1 MLDINCA
8 PIVGA
13 LVVTRKAWDD
23 MSPAVQDTLRQ
34 ASEKAG
40 LQMRTQARQEV
51 EDAVEAMK
59 KRGLIVNRPNV
70 DQLRE
75 WNALAEAAYPLI
87 RGSGW
92 P

>member
-1 MLDINCA
+1 
-8 PIVGA
+8 
-13 LVVTRKAWDD
+13 
-23 MSPAVQDTLRQ
+23 
-34 ASEKAG
+34 
-40 LQMRTQARQEV
+40 MRTQARQEV